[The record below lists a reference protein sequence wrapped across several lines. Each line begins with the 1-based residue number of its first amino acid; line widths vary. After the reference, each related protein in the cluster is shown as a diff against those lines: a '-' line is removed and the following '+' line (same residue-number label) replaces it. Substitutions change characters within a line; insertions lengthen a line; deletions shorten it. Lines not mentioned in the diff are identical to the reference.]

1 MNKNKAEKR
10 GAKMKHYKTKEEIG
24 NGFEHN
30 EKLHKQFNYNS
41 LVEVKPYEKT
51 TMRTKYLIR
60 DIWTYEQL
68 IDLMEHLTDVINE
81 RLE

>member
-1 MNKNKAEKR
+1 
-10 GAKMKHYKTKEEIG
+10 MKHYKTKEEIG
-24 NGFEHN
+24 NGFEYN

-41 LVEVKPYEKT
+41 LVEVKLYEKA

-68 IDLMEHLTDVINE
+68 IDLQEHLNDVINE
-81 RLE
+81 RLENAINYNGAK